1 MVSTV
6 IERKAALAI
15 SSTSAITAPTGAELT
30 ALAQRFAQRVGRYLE
45 RQGLLQRGAQTSYL
59 AGEAAGASRSLL
71 MTRTGLVFRHRRPGP
86 VAPGRADA
94 FLLPD
99 YHHVLHTRRANLSLL
114 MRHINGV
121 YTQAFNR
128 RHNKVGHRASVSG
141 VFQSDPDPE
150 AYGRLPS
157 LLRYRPS

>member
-71 MTRTGLVFRHRRPGP
+71 MTRSGLV
-86 VAPGRADA
+86 
-94 FLLPD
+94 L
-99 YHHVLHTRRANLSLL
+99 
-114 MRHINGV
+114 
-121 YTQAFNR
+121 
-128 RHNKVGHRASVSG
+128 
-141 VFQSDPDPE
+141 
-150 AYGRLPS
+150 
-157 LLRYRPS
+157 